1 MNPILARFQ
10 DAPALID
17 ASKGAW
23 FQSCADMAASHLAE
37 LDKSAATDN
46 FWFDADDWRSQV
58 RPYNVKNGIL
68 YVPVRGLLLNNF
80 PWQLWGYATGYEYI
94 REAIRRG
101 VDDREVKGIVLVIES
116 GGGMVAGNWDLVDFI
131 SGSRDAK
138 PIRAVAAEYAY
149 SAAYNIAAAT
159 SHITVARTG
168 GVGSIG
174 VIVTH
179 FEYSR
184 MLEEAGIT
192 VNFIRSKD
200 DKAEGNPY
208 EALSEGARQRI
219 KADVDELHEQFVAMV
234 ATNRSM
240 EAAAVDATDAHTFMG
255 RNAIEAGLADAIGN
269 LDDAITAFE
278 ATFLP
283 EGEDPMAD
291 VSQADHEAAV
301 AAARTDGHTAGVAEG
316 RAAGAAEAAERI
328 NTIIGSEAGQKR
340 PKAAL
345 NAALKTSMSADE
357 AVAFLDT
364 LDEEKKAENKPA
376 GAGAPK
382 GMLKAAM
389 DAEGGAGINALE
401 TEDDDEVHDDADAKS
416 RSKVEQ
422 ALAFTKGQK
431 SARS

>member
-23 FQSCADMAASHLAE
+23 FQACADMASTHLAE
-37 LDKSAATDN
+37 LDKSAATDG
-46 FWFDADDWRSQV
+46 FWFAGDDWRAQF

-80 PWQLWGYATGYEYI
+80 PWQLFGWATGYEYI

-101 VDDREVKGIVLVIES
+101 IDDSEVKGIVLVIES

-131 SGSRDAK
+131 SASSDVK

-192 VNFIRSKD
+192 VNFIRSKV

-240 EAAAVDATDAHTFMG
+240 EVAAVDATDAHTFMG

-269 LDDAITAFE
+269 LEDAITAFE

-283 EGEDPMAD
+283 EGEEPMAD

-301 AAARTDGHTAGVAEG
+301 AAARTEGHTAGVAEG
-316 RAAGAAEAAERI
+316 RTAGAADASARI
-328 NTIIGSEAGQKR
+328 NTILGSEAGQKR

-364 LDEEKKAENKPA
+364 LDEEKQAEAKPA
-376 GAGAPK
+376 GGGAPK

-389 DAEGGAGINALE
+389 DATGGSGLSASV
-401 TEDDDEVHDDADAKS
+401 DDDEDHDDADAKS
-416 RSKVEQ
+416 RSKVDQ

-431 SARS
+431 SARK